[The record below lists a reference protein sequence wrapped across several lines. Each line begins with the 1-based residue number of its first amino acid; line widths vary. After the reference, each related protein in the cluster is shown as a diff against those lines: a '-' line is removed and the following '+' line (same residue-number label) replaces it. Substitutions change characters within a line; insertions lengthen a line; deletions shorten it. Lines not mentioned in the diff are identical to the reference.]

1 MVEAFHLCPFGRVGL
16 YSSDHPDAIETRWP
30 GGARN
35 VTPTAVVFVDMLAFV
50 DVAVNVRAESAD
62 KLTFP
67 TFVLVLTLSD
77 IISVI

>member
-1 MVEAFHLCPFGRVGL
+1 
-16 YSSDHPDAIETRWP
+16 
-30 GGARN
+30 
-35 VTPTAVVFVDMLAFV
+35 MLAFV